1 MVSSKVIARGKLLAL
16 LSIAFG
22 EARKSRGLCDTG
34 WLAHG
39 PREVYQ
45 AGAMANIEQNP
56 AEERPFGA
64 FAPKANLARIIAWT
78 RAASDSFLGRKIAYA
93 LRRLGLRS
101 LDGAPVDIESLGAKM
116 RLYPSGNVCEKRVLF
131 TPQYFDAVEREL
143 LASRLRDGFTF
154 IDIGANIGAYSL
166 FVAARAGRGARILA
180 VEPQPEIFA
189 RLAFNIAQNPFGTVK
204 AVACALADKPGELT
218 LFIDPTN
225 RGESSVRILNS
236 SAGTSVKVPAMT
248 LLSLVE
254 GEGYDRIDAI
264 KLDVEGAEDLILAGT
279 LAEFHHHRGF
289 APALADRSRRPA
301 RAQWLQTRRPDAAQ
315 SGVRAQ
321 VGLSA
326 RRKHDR
332 RAGIGA

>member
-1 MVSSKVIARGKLLAL
+1 
-16 LSIAFG
+16 
-22 EARKSRGLCDTG
+22 
-34 WLAHG
+34 
-39 PREVYQ
+39 
-45 AGAMANIEQNP
+45 MAIIEQNP
-56 AEERPFGA
+56 AEERPFGT
-64 FAPKANLARIIAWT
+64 FAPKAYLARIIART

-101 LDGAPVDIESLGAKM
+101 LDGAPVDIESLGARM
-116 RLYPSGNVCEKRVLF
+116 RLYPDGNVCEKRVLF

-189 RLAFNIAQNPFGTVK
+189 RLSFNIAQNPFGTVK

-254 GEGYDRIDAI
+254 GEGYERIDAI
-264 KLDVEGAEDLILAGT
+264 KLDVEGAEDLILEPFLRDAPQALWPEFIIIEDSRQRWQSDLAG
-279 LAEFHHHRGF
+279 LLE
-289 APALADRSRRPA
+289 RSGYQLVA
-301 RAQWLQTRRPDAAQ
+301 QTRLNL
-315 SGVRAQ
+315 VFE
-321 VGLSA
+321 
-326 RRKHDR
+326 RKP
-332 RAGIGA
+332 A

>member
-1 MVSSKVIARGKLLAL
+1 
-16 LSIAFG
+16 
-22 EARKSRGLCDTG
+22 
-34 WLAHG
+34 
-39 PREVYQ
+39 
-45 AGAMANIEQNP
+45 MAIIEQNLG
-56 AEERPFGA
+56 EERPFGT
-64 FAPKANLARIIAWT
+64 FAPKAYLARIIART

-93 LRRLGLRS
+93 LRRLGLRT

-116 RLYPSGNVCEKRVLF
+116 RLYPDGNVCEKRVLF

-254 GEGYDRIDAI
+254 GEGYERIDAI
-264 KLDVEGAEDLILAGT
+264 KLDVEGAEDLILEPFLRDAPETLWPGFIIIEDSRQRWQTDLAG
-279 LAEFHHHRGF
+279 LLERNGYKLIA
-289 APALADRSRRPA
+289 
-301 RAQWLQTRRPDAAQ
+301 QTRLNL
-315 SGVRAQ
+315 VFE
-321 VGLSA
+321 
-326 RRKHDR
+326 RKP
-332 RAGIGA
+332 A

>member
-22 EARKSRGLCDTG
+22 EARKSRGLCGTG

-143 LASRLRDGFTF
+143 LASRLREGFTF

-264 KLDVEGAEDLILAGT
+264 KLDVEGAEDLILEPFLRDAPQALWPSFIIIEDSRQRWQTDLAG
-279 LAEFHHHRGF
+279 LLERNGYKLVA
-289 APALADRSRRPA
+289 
-301 RAQWLQTRRPDAAQ
+301 QTRLNL
-315 SGVRAQ
+315 VFE
-321 VGLSA
+321 
-326 RRKHDR
+326 RKP
-332 RAGIGA
+332 A

>member
-1 MVSSKVIARGKLLAL
+1 MA
-16 LSIAFG
+16 SI
-22 EARKSRGLCDTG
+22 D
-34 WLAHG
+34 
-39 PREVYQ
+39 
-45 AGAMANIEQNP
+45 QNP
-56 AEERPFGA
+56 AEERPFGT
-64 FAPKANLARIIAWT
+64 FAPKAYLARIIART

-116 RLYPSGNVCEKRVLF
+116 RLYPDGNVCEKRVLF
-131 TPQYFDAVEREL
+131 TPQYFDAVERGL
-143 LASRLRDGFTF
+143 LASRLREGFTF

-189 RLAFNIAQNPFGTVK
+189 RLSFNIAQNPFGTVK

-254 GEGYDRIDAI
+254 GEGYERIDAI
-264 KLDVEGAEDLILAGT
+264 KLDVEGAEDLILEPFLRDAP
-279 LAEFHHHRGF
+279 
-289 APALADRSRRPA
+289 PALWPGFIIIEDLRQRWQTDLAGLLERNGYKLVA
-301 RAQWLQTRRPDAAQ
+301 QTRLNL
-315 SGVRAQ
+315 VFE
-321 VGLSA
+321 
-326 RRKHDR
+326 RKP
-332 RAGIGA
+332 A

>member
-1 MVSSKVIARGKLLAL
+1 
-16 LSIAFG
+16 
-22 EARKSRGLCDTG
+22 
-34 WLAHG
+34 
-39 PREVYQ
+39 
-45 AGAMANIEQNP
+45 MAIIEQNP
-56 AEERPFGA
+56 AEERPFGT
-64 FAPKANLARIIAWT
+64 FAPKAYLARIIART
-78 RAASDSFLGRKIAYA
+78 RAASDSFLGRKVAYA

-116 RLYPSGNVCEKRVLF
+116 RLYPDGNVCEKRVLF
-131 TPQYFDAVEREL
+131 TPQYFDATEREL

-218 LFIDPTN
+218 LFIDSTN

-254 GEGYDRIDAI
+254 GEGYERIDAV
-264 KLDVEGAEDLILAGT
+264 KLDVEGAEDLILEPFLRDAPQALWPGFIIIEDSRQRWQTDLAGL
-279 LAEFHHHRGF
+279 LA
-289 APALADRSRRPA
+289 RSGYRLVA
-301 RAQWLQTRRPDAAQ
+301 QTRLNL
-315 SGVRAQ
+315 VFE
-321 VGLSA
+321 
-326 RRKHDR
+326 RKP
-332 RAGIGA
+332 A